1 MNDKCSNSEQ
11 TIQDLTQFSHFTNK
25 QFISRND
32 VQHFEKFLKDHL
44 SQMASSNP
52 IDYERLLV
60 VFKGNERI
68 EQVTFEN
75 ETDLP
80 KLIEYLVSK
89 NMLPALFF
97 CFNRS
102 KCEEAVEILL
112 RHYDDKEKL
121 LRETKYKTKIEQL
134 EKKRKEENAHV
145 KTQRDKKTI
154 KLDKNTDKEMLSD
167 HIESTDF
174 SLLDQY
180 LPECSLGEAFFYD
193 ANEID
198 KKLKKAFGDNNG
210 DWQKH
215 AIKRGFFY
223 HHSGLN
229 AKKRVCVESLF
240 RTKRIKLVFCT
251 TTLAQGFYIYLI

>member
-1 MNDKCSNSEQ
+1 
-11 TIQDLTQFSHFTNK
+11 
-25 QFISRND
+25 
-32 VQHFEKFLKDHL
+32 
-44 SQMASSNP
+44 MASSNP
-52 IDYERLLV
+52 IDYEKFLV
-60 VFKGNERI
+60 IFKGNERI

-80 KLIEYLVSK
+80 KLIEYLTSK
-89 NMLPALFF
+89 NLLPALFF

-102 KCEEAVEILL
+102 KCEKAVRILL

-121 LRETKYKTKIEQL
+121 LRKTKYKTKIEQL
-134 EKKRKEENAHV
+134 EKIREEEIKNGKAVRDIKNGPNKE
-145 KTQRDKKTI
+145 I
-154 KLDKNTDKEMLSD
+154 LSD
-167 HIESTDF
+167 QIESTDF

-198 KKLKKAFGDNNG
+198 KKLKKAFGDNNN

-240 RTKRIKLVFCT
+240 RTKRIKLLFCT
-251 TTLAQGFYIYLI
+251 STLAQGLYIYSIRNK